1 MIIQKQ
7 HQHIMCLIPDSIA
20 PPRPHPPPQT
30 NHRAELIVKTSEQSL
45 IVYPIL
51 LFGRKLGVS
60 ENPQHTLT

>member
-20 PPRPHPPPQT
+20 PPPPSPQT

>member
-20 PPRPHPPPQT
+20 PPPPPPQT